1 MSPANDPLSALV
13 GVPCSL
19 GMSASPTYRMAEF
32 TVLVTPLT
40 PPPSPSPPD
49 AGYYRSPGI
58 MLLIFQRSANQ
69 LHVPLKILN
78 IETGEVG
85 EDVGHVQS

>member
-1 MSPANDPLSALV
+1 
-13 GVPCSL
+13 
-19 GMSASPTYRMAEF
+19 MADF
-32 TVLVTPLT
+32 TCLVTALT
-40 PPPSPSPPD
+40 PPPSLPNAPPPD

-85 EDVGHVQS
+85 KSG